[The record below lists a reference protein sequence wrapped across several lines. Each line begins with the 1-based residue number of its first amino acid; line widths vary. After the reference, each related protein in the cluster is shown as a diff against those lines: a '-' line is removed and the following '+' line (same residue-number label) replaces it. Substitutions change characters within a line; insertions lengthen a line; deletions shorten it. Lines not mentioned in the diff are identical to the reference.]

1 MIDSE
6 KATIDLQ
13 ATEKIKPISEFPYGS
28 IFVLG
33 EEFQED
39 KFISDDAIVPE
50 LLEQPLMKTKLFKES
65 NFEKY
70 NFVVGLYDGSAYAV
84 DKNFKCKLIEIT
96 NLSKVEEH
104 NENNWQEWYK
114 VYVSWD

>member
-6 KATIDLQ
+6 KVTIDLQ
-13 ATEKIKPISEFPYGS
+13 VTEQIKPINEISYGS

-39 KFISDDAIVPE
+39 KILSEEYIVVPE
-50 LLEQPLMKTKLFKES
+50 LLEQPLMKIRVFMSS

-70 NFVVGLYDGSAYAV
+70 NFVVGLYDGSTYAV
-84 DKNFKCKLIEIT
+84 NKNFKCKLIEIT
-96 NLSKVEEH
+96 NLSKVEE
-104 NENNWQEWYK
+104 Q
-114 VYVSWD
+114 

>member
-6 KATIDLQ
+6 KVTIDLQ
-13 ATEKIKPISEFPYGS
+13 VTEQIKPINEISYGS

-39 KFISDDAIVPE
+39 KILSEEYVVVPE
-50 LLEQPLMKTKLFKES
+50 LLEQPLMKIRIFMSS

-70 NFVVGLYDGSAYAV
+70 NFVVGLYDGSTYSV
-84 DKNFKCKLIEIT
+84 NKNFKCKLIEIT
-96 NLSKVEEH
+96 NLSKVEE
-104 NENNWQEWYK
+104 Q
-114 VYVSWD
+114 

>member
-6 KATIDLQ
+6 KVTIDLQ
-13 ATEKIKPISEFPYGS
+13 ATEQIKQINEISYGS

-39 KFISDDAIVPE
+39 KFLSEEYVIVPE
-50 LLEQPLMKTKLFKES
+50 LLEQPLMKIRVFMS
-65 NFEKY
+65 GNFEKY
-70 NFVVGLYDGSAYAV
+70 NFVVGLYDGITYAV

-96 NLSKVEEH
+96 NLSKVEE
-104 NENNWQEWYK
+104 Q
-114 VYVSWD
+114 

>member
-6 KATIDLQ
+6 KVTIDLQ
-13 ATEKIKPISEFPYGS
+13 ATEQIKLLNEISYGS

-39 KFISDDAIVPE
+39 KFLSKYVIVPE
-50 LLEQPLMKTKLFKES
+50 LLEQPLMKIRAFMGS
-65 NFEKY
+65 NSEKY
-70 NFVVGLYDGSAYAV
+70 NPVVGLYDGSTYAV
-84 DKNFKCKLIEIT
+84 DKNLKCKLIEII

-104 NENNWQEWYK
+104 NENN
-114 VYVSWD
+114 

>member
-1 MIDSE
+1 MINLQ
-6 KATIDLQ
+6 KVTIDLQ
-13 ATEKIKPISEFPYGS
+13 ATEHIKPINEISYGS
-28 IFVLG
+28 IFVLD

-39 KFISDDAIVPE
+39 KFISDDDAIVPE
-50 LLEQPLMKTKLFKES
+50 LLEQPLMKIKLFKES

-104 NENNWQEWYK
+104 NENN
-114 VYVSWD
+114 

>member
-1 MIDSE
+1 MIDLQ
-6 KATIDLQ
+6 KVTIDLQ

-50 LLEQPLMKTKLFKES
+50 LLEQPLMKIKLFKES

-104 NENNWQEWYK
+104 NENN
-114 VYVSWD
+114 

>member
-6 KATIDLQ
+6 KVTIDLQ
-13 ATEKIKPISEFPYGS
+13 ATEQIKPINEISYGS

-39 KFISDDAIVPE
+39 KFLGVNDVVVPE
-50 LLEQPLMKTKLFKES
+50 LLEQPLMKIIIFMDS

-70 NFVVGLYDGSAYAV
+70 DVVVGLYDGSVYAV

-96 NLSKVEEH
+96 NLSKVGGT
-104 NENNWQEWYK
+104 
-114 VYVSWD
+114 